1 MRQTIKEYRI
11 PIIVISVVL
20 VVALLGTSLWLLL
33 GHNSDNTQSTHSGGA
48 KKTTAKTAAPQTPTP
63 QAVPVS
69 PLLFGTNLALFDIN
83 DQVINSTTTQTLLQ
97 QMHAQIIR
105 MPVRKS
111 LSNATEIQ
119 AAQDIKKIGAIPL
132 VVLHGAST
140 PTALADDSII
150 VQDMNTIF
158 GKSIVYYEYGNEE
171 DNTNGIDA
179 TTYTNS
185 WNNTIPQLKKLAL
198 NGNFIGPVNYQ
209 YTRSYI
215 TTFLQNAKPRPDEIS
230 WHEYTCSKNDS
241 SDTCLANI
249 DHWTTHI
256 NDAHDAMQTTI
267 GTVLPIMITEW
278 NYAPDLQAE
287 STGQVLPDG
296 KHENAAFMT
305 AWTTKALQTLAAN
318 RVFASMQYSC
328 TDTAISLV
336 NANNTIT
343 PQGTIFKNTYQQ
355 MIIQRQQPGVASAT
369 MVAQQNST
377 PTTSTGNNT
386 SNFSFEDGTTAGWDS
401 HGQGISPVQ
410 NSTMFAQD
418 GTHSLQ
424 ATLSNTSSTNFP
436 YVAVSTDNTSTY
448 PHAGQTITASVYVS
462 AAGASVN
469 AKLFIT
475 EHDYTWHTSD
485 AVTLTPNTWTHLTF
499 LIPAMVTEQPR
510 QIGVQFNSPTSGGS
524 TNVYVDAVGWS

>member
-11 PIIVISVVL
+11 PIIVISAFL
-20 VVALLGTSLWLLL
+20 VVALLGTSLWLAL
-33 GHNSDNTQSTHSGGA
+33 GHSTENKQSVIPGDTT
-48 KKTTAKTAAPQTPTP
+48 KTTVKTVTP

-69 PLLFGTNLALFDIN
+69 PLLFGTNLGLFDN
-83 DQVINSTTTQTLLQ
+83 KDQVINSTTTQALLQ
-97 QMHAQIIR
+97 QIHTQIIR

-119 AAQDIKKIGAIPL
+119 AAQDIKNIGAIPL
-132 VVLHGAST
+132 VVLHGSST

-171 DNTNGIDA
+171 DYFDGIDA
-179 TTYTNS
+179 TSYTNG

-198 NGNFIGPVNYQ
+198 NGHFIGPVNYQ
-209 YTRSYI
+209 YTRSYL
-215 TTFLQNAKPRPDEIS
+215 TTFLQHAQPRPDEIS
-230 WHEYTCSKNDS
+230 WHEYTCSKKDP
-241 SDTCLANI
+241 SDTCIANI
-249 DHWTTHI
+249 DKWTTHI
-256 NDAHDAMQTTI
+256 ADARDAMQTTI

-278 NYAPDLQAE
+278 NYAPDLQVE
-287 STGQVLPDG
+287 NTGQVLADG

-328 TDTAISLV
+328 TNTPIPLIDSN
-336 NANNTIT
+336 NAIT
-343 PQGTIFKNTYQQ
+343 PQGIIFKNIYQQ

-377 PTTSTGNNT
+377 PTTTTGNGT
-386 SNFSFEDGTTAGWDS
+386 SSFSFEDGTTDGWDG
-401 HGQGISPVQ
+401 HGQGISNVQ
-410 NSTMFAQD
+410 SSTMFAQD
-418 GTHSLQ
+418 GKHSLQ
-424 ATLSNTSSTNFP
+424 ATLSNTSSSNFP
-436 YVAVSTDNTSTY
+436 YVAVSTADTTNY
-448 PHAGQTITASVYVS
+448 PHAGQTITAYVYVTS
-462 AAGASVN
+462 TSVN

-475 EHDYTWHTSD
+475 EHDYTWHTSN
-485 AVTLTPNTWTHLTF
+485 AITLTPNTWNQLTF

-510 QIGVQFNSPTSGGS
+510 QIGVQFNSAGGGGS
-524 TNVYVDAVGWS
+524 INVYVDAVGWT

>member
-1 MRQTIKEYRI
+1 MRQTINEYRI

-20 VVALLGTSLWLLL
+20 VVALVGTSLWLVL
-33 GHNSDNTQSTHSGGA
+33 GHSAENKASVVPGGTT
-48 KKTTAKTAAPQTPTP
+48 KTTVKTASP
-63 QAVPVS
+63 QATQAVVPVS
-69 PLLFGTNLALFDIN
+69 PLLFGTNLGLFDN
-83 DQVINSTTTQTLLQ
+83 KDQVINSTATQALLQ
-97 QMHAQIIR
+97 QLHTQIIR

-119 AAQDIKKIGAIPL
+119 AAQDIKNMGAIPL

-150 VQDMNTIF
+150 VQDMNAIF

-171 DNTNGIDA
+171 DYFDGIDA
-179 TTYTNS
+179 TSYTNG

-209 YTRSYI
+209 YTRSYL

-230 WHEYTCSKNDS
+230 WHEYTCSKKDP
-241 SDTCLANI
+241 SDMCLTSI

-256 NDAHDAMQTTI
+256 ADARDAMHTTI

-278 NYAPDLQAE
+278 NYAPDLQVE
-287 STGQVLPDG
+287 NTGQVFADG

-305 AWTTKALQTLAAN
+305 TWTTKALQTLAAN

-328 TDTAISLV
+328 TNTPIPLV
-336 NANNTIT
+336 DSNNAIT
-343 PQGTIFKNTYQQ
+343 PQGTTFKSIYQQ
-355 MIIQRQQPGVASAT
+355 MIIQRQQPEAASAT
-369 MVAQQNST
+369 MVVQQNST
-377 PTTSTGNNT
+377 PTTTTGNNT
-386 SNFSFEDGTTAGWDS
+386 SNFSFEDGTTDGWDM
-401 HGQGISPVQ
+401 HGQGISTIQ

-418 GTHSLQ
+418 GKHSLQ
-424 ATLSNTSSTNFP
+424 ATLSNTSSGDFP
-436 YVAVSTDNTSTY
+436 YVAVSTADTITY

-462 AAGASVN
+462 STVTSVN

-510 QIGVQFNSPTSGGS
+510 QIGVQFNSGGNGGS
-524 TNVYVDAVGWS
+524 INVYVDAVEWA

>member
-20 VVALLGTSLWLLL
+20 VVALLSTSLWLLL
-33 GHNSDNTQSTHSGGA
+33 GHSSENTTTTKTHEGA
-48 KKTTAKTAAPQTPTP
+48 TKTTVKTAVPQKTP
-63 QAVPVS
+63 QAIPVS
-69 PLLFGTNLALFDIN
+69 PLLFGTNLGLFDN
-83 DQVINSTTTQTLLQ
+83 KDQVINSTATQSLLQ
-97 QMHAQIIR
+97 QIHTQIVR
-105 MPVRKS
+105 MPVRHS

-119 AAQDIKKIGAIPL
+119 AAQDIKNIGAIPL

-171 DNTNGIDA
+171 DYFDGIDA
-179 TTYTNS
+179 TTYTNG
-185 WNNTIPQLKKLAL
+185 WNATVPQLKKLAL

-209 YTRSYI
+209 YTRSYL

-230 WHEYTCSKNDS
+230 WHEYTCSKKDP
-241 SDTCLANI
+241 SDMCLANI

-256 NDAHDAMQTTI
+256 ANARDAMQTTI

-278 NYAPDLQAE
+278 NYAPDLQVE
-287 STGQVLPDG
+287 NTGQVLSDG
-296 KHENAAFMT
+296 KHENTTFMT

-318 RVFASMQYSC
+318 RIFASMQYSC
-328 TDTAISLV
+328 TNTPIPLIDSN
-336 NANNTIT
+336 NAIT
-343 PQGTIFKNTYQQ
+343 PQGNIFKNIYQQ
-355 MIIQRQQPGVASAT
+355 MIIQHQQPGAASAT

-377 PTTSTGNNT
+377 PSTTTGNNT
-386 SNFSFEDGTTAGWDS
+386 SNFSFEDGTTNGWDG
-401 HGQGISPVQ
+401 HGQGISNIQ

-424 ATLSNTSSTNFP
+424 ATLSNASNNDFP
-436 YVAVSTDNTSTY
+436 YVAVSTADGTTY
-448 PHAGQTITASVYVS
+448 PHPGQTITASVYIS
-462 AAGASVN
+462 GTTSVN

-485 AVTLTPNTWTHLTF
+485 AVPLTPNTWTHLTF
-499 LIPAMVTEQPR
+499 LVPAMITEQPR
-510 QIGVQFNSPTSGGS
+510 QIGVQFNSPTSGG
-524 TNVYVDAVGWS
+524 TTTVYVDAVGWA

>member
-11 PIIVISVVL
+11 PIIVISIVL
-20 VVALLGTSLWLLL
+20 VVALLGTSLWFLL
-33 GHNSDNTQSTHSGGA
+33 GQGSENKQSTHESA
-48 KKTTAKTAAPQTPTP
+48 TKTTAKTPTSQTTP
-63 QAVPVS
+63 QVVPVS
-69 PLLFGTNLALFDIN
+69 PLLFGTNLGLFDN
-83 DQVINSTTTQTLLQ
+83 KDQVINSTATQSLLQ
-97 QMHAQIIR
+97 QIHTQIVR

-119 AAQDIKKIGAIPL
+119 AAQDIKNMGAIPL

-140 PTALADDSII
+140 PTALADDSLI

-158 GKSIVYYEYGNEE
+158 GKSIVYYEFGNEE
-171 DNTNGIDA
+171 DYFAGIDA
-179 TTYTNS
+179 TTYTNV
-185 WNNTIPQLKKLAL
+185 WNKTVPQLKKLAL

-209 YTRSYI
+209 YTRSYL

-230 WHEYTCSKNDS
+230 WHEYTCSKKDQ
-241 SDTCLANI
+241 SDKCLASI

-256 NDAHDAMQTTI
+256 ANARDAMQTTI

-278 NYAPDLQAE
+278 NYAPDLQAGD
-287 STGQVLPDG
+287 TGQVPADG
-296 KHENAAFMT
+296 KHENATFMT

-328 TDTAISLV
+328 TNTAIPLV
-336 NANNTIT
+336 DTNNTIT

-355 MIIQRQQPGVASAT
+355 MIIQHQQPGAASAT

-377 PTTSTGNNT
+377 PITGNNP
-386 SNFSFEDGTTAGWDS
+386 SNFSFEDGTTSGWDI
-401 HGQGISPVQ
+401 HGQGISNLQ

-418 GTHSLQ
+418 GTHSLE

-436 YVAVSTDNTSTY
+436 YVSVATDGTTY
-448 PHAGQTITASVYVS
+448 PHAGQTITASVYIPS
-462 AAGASVN
+462 TSASVT

-475 EHDYTWHTSD
+475 EHNYTWLTSD
-485 AVTLTPNTWTHLTF
+485 AIPLTPNTWTHLTF
-499 LIPAMVTEQPR
+499 LVPIMVTEQPR

-524 TNVYVDAVGWS
+524 TNIYVDAVGWA